1 MDVATSQIFATM
13 MSHYSTYIVMFLEFL
28 LGIGIGYAATK
39 AAKYIL
45 ALIVLIVLGTLLGVW
60 SVGISLQKLILMF
73 VGNMDKLWSLIN
85 MIMTGLSIVMIG
97 PVLAGI
103 IVGVVIA
110 LLRK

>member
-1 MDVATSQIFATM
+1 M
-13 MSHYSTYIVMFLEFL
+13 MSHYSTYLVMFVEFL

-45 ALIVLIVLGTLLGVW
+45 ALIVLIILGTFLGVW
-60 SVGISLQKLILMF
+60 SVGLSLQKLILLF

-85 MIMTGLSIVMIG
+85 MIITGLSIVMIG
-97 PVLAGI
+97 PVLAGVV
-103 IVGVVIA
+103 VGVVIA

>member
-1 MDVATSQIFATM
+1 MHVTAPQIFSIM
-13 MSHYSTYIVMFLEFL
+13 MTHYSTYLVMFIEFL

-39 AAKYIL
+39 VAKYIL
-45 ALIVLIVLGTLLGVW
+45 ALIVLIILGTLLGIW
-60 SVGISLQKLILMF
+60 SLGISLQKLILMF
-73 VGNMDKLWSLIN
+73 VGNLDKLWSLIN
-85 MIMTGLSIVMIG
+85 IIMTGLSIVMIG

>member
-1 MDVATSQIFATM
+1 MHVTAPQIFSIM
-13 MSHYSTYIVMFLEFL
+13 MTHYSTYLVMFIEFL

-45 ALIVLIVLGTLLGVW
+45 ALIVLIILGTLLGIW
-60 SVGISLQKLILMF
+60 SLGISLQKLILMF
-73 VGNMDKLWSLIN
+73 VGNLDKLWSLIN
-85 MIMTGLSIVMIG
+85 IIMTGLSIVMIG